1 MSHGAVE
8 WGLDDPTKVLALCPE
23 MLCERVSGVSR
34 EEDVVAGF
42 RPGGVGETPGSA
54 NVRGRVG

>member
-1 MSHGAVE
+1 MSHVAVE
-8 WGLDDPTKVLALCPE
+8 WGPDDPTKVLAFCPE

-42 RPGGVGETPGSA
+42 CPGGVGETSCSA
-54 NVRGRVG
+54 YVRGRVG